1 MVHEGTGLLRVTLV
15 PSWSPR
21 SCRLAPAP
29 RLGNGRNPLPSLPA
43 PEQLGRGE
51 RGQERGAWN
60 NSAAAE
66 APMGMARQ
74 AWGPGAGSCFH
85 HGDGEMPLLRHTVSL
100 AAKCIYRRLPLPCV
114 DTQGGAENRGDIAV
128 VSLSCPLQMGSR
140 CRPGSRGNPL
150 LPQLAENIPLQPRHE
165 KSTTGQMLGRILA
178 TASRT
183 LQHCL
188 ASWKPGPAAGVS
200 DLAGKEPSHWAQAKL
215 RCPP

>member
-1 MVHEGTGLLRVTLV
+1 
-15 PSWSPR
+15 
-21 SCRLAPAP
+21 
-29 RLGNGRNPLPSLPA
+29 
-43 PEQLGRGE
+43 
-51 RGQERGAWN
+51 
-60 NSAAAE
+60 
-66 APMGMARQ
+66 MGMARQ

-100 AAKCIYRRLPLPCV
+100 AAMCIYWRLPLPCV
-114 DTQGGAENRGDIAV
+114 DTQGGAEHRGDIAV

-140 CRPGSRGNPL
+140 CRPGSQGNPL
-150 LPQLAENIPLQPRHE
+150 LPQLGENIPLQPRHE

-215 RCPP
+215 RCPPQPWQGKERAAAGSALLGCLSQAGGSLARARWGWTHPSPLPAGGSVERPGSSCLLW